1 MSDTPRLAYRNL
13 RWWVVG
19 LLFFATVINYVDRQT
34 LSILGT
40 TLRKELNLTEQDYA
54 NCVSA
59 FLVSYAV
66 MYSVSGR
73 LIDRVGVKVGAAACV
88 IWWSIAA
95 ALTGL
100 ARGPLSLAGFRF
112 LLGVG
117 EPGIFPAGMKACGE
131 WFPGRLRGTAIG
143 IFSSGSSVGAII
155 AAPLVVW
162 MTHHWGWRMAFVI
175 PGVVGLLVWLPLW
188 LAVYRQPKETRMTAA
203 EAAELDAEAV
213 AGPRR
218 SWLALLR
225 ERKVWALVLGRVG
238 ADPVWYLYLFWLPDY
253 LQRVRNLSLVEIG
266 LYAWIPFLFADLGA
280 VFGGVISDRL
290 IKRGWAA
297 PRARFAVLC
306 GIAAL
311 APLGAAVGFIESTV
325 AAMGVICVIAF
336 LCQAWSTNMATLV
349 PDLTSRSET
358 ASVMGLLG
366 TSGSLGGIAFSQV
379 LGFSIALFGYSSAFV
394 MAAILHPLSLLL
406 LFLFL
411 RPTLRA
417 ASESAEAPVGR

>member
-1 MSDTPRLAYRNL
+1 MFL
-13 RWWVVG
+13 
-19 LLFFATVINYVDRQT
+19 ATVINYVDRQT
-34 LSILGT
+34 LSILST
-40 TLRKELNLTEQDYA
+40 TLRSELNLTDQDYA

-59 FLVSYAV
+59 FLLSYAV

-73 LIDRVGVKVGAAACV
+73 VIDRIGVKVGAAACV
-88 IWWSIAA
+88 VWWSVAA

-100 ARGPLSLAGFRF
+100 ARGPMSLAAFRF
-112 LLGVG
+112 ALGIG

-131 WFPGRLRGTAIG
+131 WFPRRLRGTAIG
-143 IFSSGSSVGAII
+143 LFSSGSSVGAII
-155 AAPLVVW
+155 AAPLVAW
-162 MTHHWGWRMAFVI
+162 MATHWGWRMAFVI
-175 PGVVGLLVWLPLW
+175 PGVIGLVVWLPLW
-188 LAVYRQPKETRMTAA
+188 LILYRDPAATRMSS
-203 EAAELDAEAV
+203 EDKAELQQAKQLAE
-213 AGPRR
+213 RR
-218 SWLALLR
+218 PWHALLK
-225 ERKVWALVLGRVG
+225 ERKVWALVLGRVA

-253 LQRVRNLSLVEIG
+253 LQRVRHLSLMEIG

-290 IKRGWAA
+290 IRRGWAA

-325 AAMGVICVIAF
+325 VAMAVICVIAF

-349 PDLTSRSET
+349 PDLTAQNET

-366 TSGSLGGIAFSQV
+366 TAGSVGGIIFSQV
-379 LGFSIALFGYSSAFV
+379 LGFSIALFGYASAFAL
-394 MAAILHPLSLLL
+394 AAVLHPLSLLL
-406 LFLFL
+406 LFAML

-417 ASESAEAPVGR
+417 SAAPEPQLSVR

>member
-1 MSDTPRLAYRNL
+1 MSDNPRFLYRNV

-19 LLFFATVINYVDRQT
+19 LLFLATVINYVDRQT

-40 TLRKELNLTEQDYA
+40 TLRTELNLTEQDYA

-73 LIDRVGVKVGAAACV
+73 IIDRVGVKVGAAACV

-100 ARGPLSLAGFRF
+100 ARGPFSLAAFRF
-112 LLGVG
+112 VLGIG

-131 WFPGRLRGTAIG
+131 WFPRRLRGTAIG

-162 MTHHWGWRMAFVI
+162 MTTHWGWRMAFVI
-175 PGVVGLLVWLPLW
+175 PGVVGIILWLPLW
-188 LAVYRQPKETRMTAA
+188 LAVYRQPKETRISPVD
-203 EAAELDAEAV
+203 AAELDSDSVPGE
-213 AGPRR
+213 RR
-218 SWLALLR
+218 SWGALLR
-225 ERKVWALVLGRVG
+225 ERKVWGLILGRVG

-253 LQRVRNLSLVEIG
+253 LQRVRHLSLVEIG
-266 LYAWIPFLFADLGA
+266 LYAWIPFLFADFGA
-280 VFGGVISDRL
+280 IFGGMISDRL
-290 IKRGWAA
+290 IKRGWTA

-306 GIAAL
+306 GIAVL

-325 AAMGVICVIAF
+325 LAMAVICVIAF
-336 LCQAWSTNMATLV
+336 LCQAWAINMATLV
-349 PDLTSRSET
+349 PDLTSRNET

-366 TSGSLGGIAFSQV
+366 TSGSLGGIAFAQV
-379 LGFSIALFGYSSAFV
+379 LGVSIGLFGYSSAFV
-394 MAAILHPLSLLL
+394 MAAVLHPLSLLM
-406 LFLFL
+406 LFVML
-411 RPTLRA
+411 RPNLKK
-417 ASESAEAPVGR
+417 

>member
-1 MSDTPRLAYRNL
+1 MTPRFHYHTL

-34 LSILGT
+34 LSILST
-40 TLRKELNLTEQDYA
+40 TLRQELNLTEQDYA

-73 LIDRVGVKVGAAACV
+73 VIDRIGVKLGAAACV
-88 IWWSIAA
+88 VWWSIAA
-95 ALTGL
+95 AMTGL
-100 ARGPLSLAGFRF
+100 ARGPLSLAAFRF

-162 MTHHWGWRMAFVI
+162 MTANWGWRAAFVI
-175 PGVVGLLVWLPLW
+175 PGIVGIVLWLPLW
-188 LAVYRQPKETRMTAA
+188 LALYRQPRETQITAA
-203 EAAELDAEAV
+203 EAAELDDDATAP
-213 AGPRR
+213 PRR
-218 SWLALLR
+218 SWAALLR

-253 LQRVRNLSLVEIG
+253 LQRVRHLSLAEIG

-280 VFGGVISDRL
+280 VFGGMISDRL

-306 GIAAL
+306 GIAAI
-311 APLGAAVGFIESTV
+311 APLGATVGFIESTV
-325 AAMGVICVIAF
+325 MAMGVICVIAF

-349 PDLTSRSET
+349 PDLTARSET

-366 TSGSLGGIAFSQV
+366 TSGSVGGIAFSQV
-379 LGFSIALFGYSSAFV
+379 LGFSIGVFGYSSAFV
-394 MAAILHPLSLLL
+394 MAAVLHPLSLLL
-406 LFLFL
+406 LFVML

-417 ASESAEAPVGR
+417 AARSGHRG

>member
-1 MSDTPRLAYRNL
+1 MKLETIMSDPPHSAYRSV

-19 LLFFATVINYVDRQT
+19 LIFFATVINYVDRQT

-40 TLRKELNLTEQDYA
+40 TLRTELNLSDHDYA
-54 NCVSA
+54 NSVSA

-73 LIDRVGVKVGAAACV
+73 IIDRIGVKFGAAACV
-88 IWWSIAA
+88 VWWSFAA

-100 ARGPLSLAGFRF
+100 ARGPFSLAAFRF
-112 LLGVG
+112 VLGIG

-131 WFPGRLRGTAIG
+131 WFPRRLRGTAIG
-143 IFSSGSSVGAII
+143 IFSSGSCIGAII

-162 MTHHWGWRMAFVI
+162 MTMHWGWRIAFVI
-175 PGVVGLLVWLPLW
+175 PGSVGILVWLPLW
-188 LAVYRQPKETRMTAA
+188 LAVYRKPRETLIAPA
-203 EAAELDAEAV
+203 DAAELDADANIGE
-213 AGPRR
+213 RR
-218 SWLALLR
+218 SWGSLLR

-253 LQRVRNLSLVEIG
+253 LQRARHLSLAEIG

-280 VFGGVISDRL
+280 VFGGMLSDRL
-290 IKRGWAA
+290 IQRGWSA

-306 GIAAL
+306 SIAAL

-325 AAMGVICVIAF
+325 LSMAVICVIAF
-336 LCQAWSTNMATLV
+336 LCQAWSINMATLV
-349 PDLTSRSET
+349 PDLTSRNET

-366 TSGSLGGIAFSQV
+366 TSGSLGGIVFAQV
-379 LGFSIALFGYSSAFV
+379 LGVSIGIFGYSSAFV
-394 MAAILHPLSLLL
+394 MAAVLHPLSLLM
-406 LFLFL
+406 LFVLL
-411 RPTLRA
+411 RPNLKK
-417 ASESAEAPVGR
+417 